1 MDAKLQNVVQRR
13 LAELDLGPIAAAT
26 AAGMERTFIRDI
38 VDGRKTTVR
47 QSSLA
52 KLAKALQWTPQQ
64 LSAALEGLPPG
75 VVPEV
80 TTSSSPLVPVRLQ
93 GTVEAGAWRDAE
105 DLNQDEPVLLYE
117 PRDPDFPQARM
128 MAFDVSGTSMN
139 ALKPRPILPGDR
151 VIAVDFEDTGL
162 AVREGMVAIVRQT
175 RAGGQL
181 IEWSI
186 KQVAL
191 FDDRIELQP
200 RSTEA
205 KHKPIVVTRDLQAD
219 DGRVVEI
226 IGLVRRIS
234 NDVPLGW

>member
-1 MDAKLQNVVQRR
+1 MGTNIDWIVAGLKKSGKTKGGLATALGRSASAVSAILAGEREIKAREIPVIAAYLGVEMPSGSAE
-13 LAELDLGPIAAAT
+13 LAE
-26 AAGMERTFIRDI
+26 
-38 VDGRKTTVR
+38 V
-47 QSSLA
+47 Q
-52 KLAKALQWTPQQ
+52 
-64 LSAALEGLPPG
+64 
-75 VVPEV
+75 
-80 TTSSSPLVPVRLQ
+80 SPLVPVRLQ
-93 GTVEAGAWRDAE
+93 GIVEAGAWRDAE

-162 AVREGMVAIVRQT
+162 AIREGMVAIVRQT